1 MARIWADRVK
11 ETTATTGTGT
21 INLDGAVT
29 GFRDFDSVMA
39 TADTC
44 YYAIVGSTTE
54 WEVGLGT
61 FTAGAPDTLA
71 RTLVLASSN
80 AGAAVNFSAGTK
92 EVFLTA
98 PGNLFASTVASVNVQ
113 VIAASGTYTPTAGMI
128 YCIVEVQAAG
138 GGSGA
143 SDSGASSFAKATGG
157 GGAGEYRRGVYSA
170 ATIGA
175 SQTVTI
181 GAAGTAGTGAG
192 GNGGNAANTTFGALI
207 TAVGGT
213 GSVGTGSNATSIL
226 PRLGGA
232 GGSGGSGGSFAVAGG
247 AGTVGF
253 TCVHSVGSPDFIGI
267 AGIGGAS
274 FMGKPGL
281 QNFSASTGGT
291 GGSDFAGVAGQDYG
305 AGANGALDNDN
316 TESNGAA
323 GGPAVVIITEY
334 IAF

>member
-39 TADTC
+39 TSDTC

-61 FTAGAPDTLA
+61 FTAGTPDTLA
-71 RTLVLASSN
+71 RTSVLASSN

-98 PGNLFASTVASVNVQ
+98 PGNLFASTVTSV
-113 VIAASGTYTPTAGMI
+113 VIRVFAASGTYTPTAGMI

-138 GGSGA
+138 GGSG
-143 SDSGASSFAKATGG
+143 GADGNAVPIGGGG

-175 SQTVTI
+175 SQAVTL
-181 GAAGTAGTGAG
+181 GAAGIAGTNAG
-192 GNGGNAANTTFGALI
+192 GNGGAASNTTFGALI
-207 TAVGGT
+207 TAIGGSGGT
-213 GSVGTGSNATSIL
+213 GTGSNSTSRV
-226 PRLGGA
+226 PRNGGA
-232 GGSGGSGGSFAVAGG
+232 
-247 AGTVGF
+247 
-253 TCVHSVGSPDFIGI
+253 
-267 AGIGGAS
+267 
-274 FMGKPGL
+274 
-281 QNFSASTGGT
+281 GGT
-291 GGSDFAGVAGQDYG
+291 GGSGGDFAVPGGGGYPGFAFVTDHTTPLHAAVGGWGGSSFLGRPAAPNTQSSTTDAAGIAGQNYG
-305 AGANGALDNDN
+305 AGANGATDDDN
-316 TESNGAA
+316 TGTAGEA
-323 GGPAVVIITEY
+323 GGAAVVIITEY